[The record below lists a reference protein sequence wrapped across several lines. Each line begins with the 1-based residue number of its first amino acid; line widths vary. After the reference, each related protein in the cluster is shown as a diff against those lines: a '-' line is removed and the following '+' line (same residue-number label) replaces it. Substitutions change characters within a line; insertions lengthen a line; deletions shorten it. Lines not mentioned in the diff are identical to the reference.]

1 MEIGRE
7 NSCMIKM
14 DEGLICIDRT
24 LPVVSILGKK
34 YTILIL
40 SLLGNDN
47 TRNNFNDIANSI
59 PGASRRIISMRL
71 HELENEKIIEKNEGE
86 ITEYRLT
93 DRGYAMRKAIVNLLE
108 VILNF
113 N

>member
-1 MEIGRE
+1 MEISRE
-7 NSCMIKM
+7 NSCMIKT
-14 DEGLICIDRT
+14 DDGLICIDPT
-24 LPVVSILGKK
+24 LPVFSILGKK

-71 HELENEKIIEKNEGE
+71 HDLENEKIIEKTKRN
-86 ITEYRLT
+86 ITEYRFT
-93 DRGYAMRKAIVNLLE
+93 EKGYGMRRAIINLLE
-108 VILNF
+108 AILNS